1 MFIPN
6 AAARNAISR
15 PISPSPMMPI
25 VLSFK
30 LRVPA
35 MRPQFPPGTCLR
47 SNGLVRNFRS
57 RKPLDAG
64 QTVDAVDASREREH
78 QRECMLRAGDI
89 GAPAHSENLD
99 AGSNAGRD
107 IDISKEGAV
116 LVNDLELRR
125 ASKLRRSH
133 GEGFD
138 DQGAGGRKLGA
149 QLRRGGHET
158 NLAGIEPSCARSE
171 VIAPA
176 RKIRLVGRHEVGKSG
191 ASFLRRRG
199 IKHHTDQASPG
210 IVFNDHYRADSISS
224 LHSLKRPAGQG
235 AGRLGQ
241 VRSQRHPNRC
251 FMGLAPWP
259 GS

>member
-1 MFIPN
+1 
-6 AAARNAISR
+6 
-15 PISPSPMMPI
+15 
-25 VLSFK
+25 
-30 LRVPA
+30 

-47 SNGLVRNFRS
+47 SNGVYGIFAADSRSMLVE
-57 RKPLDAG
+57 
-64 QTVDAVDASREREH
+64 TVDAVDASCEREH

-89 GAPAHSENLD
+89 GSPAHSENLD
-99 AGSNAGRD
+99 AGSDAGRD

-125 ASKLRRSH
+125 ASKLLRSH

-149 QLRRGGHET
+149 QLRRRGHET

-210 IVFNDHYRADSISS
+210 IVFNDHDRESSISS
-224 LHSLKRPAGQG
+224 PHSLKRPAGQC

-251 FMGLAPWP
+251 FIGLAPWP